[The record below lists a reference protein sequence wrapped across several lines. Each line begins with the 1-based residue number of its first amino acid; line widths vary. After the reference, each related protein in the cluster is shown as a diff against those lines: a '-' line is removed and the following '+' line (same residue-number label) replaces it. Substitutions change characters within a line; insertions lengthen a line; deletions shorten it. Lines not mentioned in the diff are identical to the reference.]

1 LFPQP
6 FEEIRVEAD
15 GDGLLRRRNHH
26 TRLFPKLRI
35 GRPRLRVALDGT
47 PDLTVAQ
54 SVEMLFGV
62 FSQSRW
68 PYLHAGDEFIAGNLH
83 LAV

>member
-1 LFPQP
+1 M
-6 FEEIRVEAD
+6 
-15 GDGLLRRRNHH
+15 
-26 TRLFPKLRI
+26 
-35 GRPRLRVALDGT
+35 